1 MIRNQIFRTLA
12 VMVLFGGLALTACGS
27 PSRTP
32 AADATTAVVA
42 TATPTPSPS
51 PTPTIIP
58 ALSLDPGVLKGVK
71 LTFIHSWSG
80 AAGQAANRITHDF
93 NEKNVWGI
101 RVEPVMAGSTGEAY
115 YLIADAIEHDGRP
128 PAGVAAAPP
137 DHAAAWEKMRT
148 GTVIDLSPFI
158 TNPEWGMDAEEIE
171 NYYPAIW
178 NQTIQ
183 AGRQVGIPA
192 QRSLQ
197 VLVYN
202 QTWAEELGFN
212 DIPVTS
218 TQFQEQVCAAT
229 HANLVEKKP
238 DKSGTGGF
246 IYTTD
251 PSMHLAWMSAFGFD
265 PMGLDEQR
273 GYIFSGPEAEASFT
287 YLRKLFDRSCAWLSK
302 IPQPFDYFA
311 ARQSLAYAASLMD
324 LPLQEAAMQ
333 AAENADRWTVIPFTG
348 DGSRTT
354 TLQTGLNFI
363 ILDSNPPEELASWVF
378 MHWLML
384 PRHQAELAEAGSS
397 LPLSKSAAEALET
410 YGKNHPQW
418 LAGAALLEDS
428 VPVPVEPGWRVVR
441 RVLEDASWQLIQPTL
456 QPVPEILR
464 HLDETIP
471 EVIQ

>member
-1 MIRNQIFRTLA
+1 M
-12 VMVLFGGLALTACGS
+12 
-27 PSRTP
+27 
-32 AADATTAVVA
+32 
-42 TATPTPSPS
+42 
-51 PTPTIIP
+51 
-58 ALSLDPGVLKGVK
+58 LKGVK

-80 AAGQAANRITHDF
+80 AAGQAINRITQDF
-93 NEKNVWGI
+93 NENNVWGI
-101 RVEPVMAGSTGEAY
+101 RVEPVMAGSAGEAY
-115 YLIADAIEHDGRP
+115 YLIADAIERDGRP

-137 DHAAAWEKMRT
+137 DHAAVWEKMRT
-148 GTVIDLSPFI
+148 GSVVDLSPFI
-158 TNPEWGMDAEEIE
+158 ADAEWGMDAEEIE

-183 AGRQVGIPA
+183 NGLQVGIPA

-202 QTWAEELGFN
+202 QTWAEELGFFE
-212 DIPVTS
+212 IPIS
-218 TQFQEQVCAAT
+218 SAQFQEQVCAAT
-229 HANLVEKKP
+229 HANLVGNKP

-265 PMGLDEQR
+265 PRGLDEQR
-273 GYIFSGPEAEASFT
+273 GYIFSGTEAEASFT
-287 YLRKLFDRSCAWLSK
+287 YLRRLFDRSCAWLSK

-311 ARQSLAYAASLMD
+311 ARQSLAYAANLTD

-333 AAENADRWTVIPFTG
+333 AAENADRWTVIPFPG
-348 DGSRTT
+348 DGGRTAA
-354 TLQTGLNFI
+354 LQTGLNFF

-378 MHWLML
+378 LHWLML

-397 LPLSKSAAEALET
+397 LPLNKTAAEALGT

-418 LAGAALLEDS
+418 MAGVTLLEDS

-456 QPVPEILR
+456 QPIPEILR
-464 HLDETIP
+464 HLDDTIP
-471 EVIQ
+471 DMNQ